1 MVVCIVVSA
10 GAESSVENMESLA
23 EFQQPLSKKN
33 ESTGQIRALPYYTI
47 GTYTGGT
54 VGFHRSRIRIKEQL
68 HLDFLN
74 FSFKAPLSTSYH
86 LM

>member
-1 MVVCIVVSA
+1 MVVCIAVSA

-47 GTYTGGT
+47 VT
-54 VGFHRSRIRIKEQL
+54 VPTQ
-68 HLDFLN
+68 
-74 FSFKAPLSTSYH
+74 
-86 LM
+86 